1 MPVPEDEKDF
11 RASSLPVYTVKELF
25 DTISLF

>member
-1 MPVPEDEKDF
+1 MPVPEDENDF

-25 DTISLF
+25 DTILL